1 MTRHVVARAAELPPG
16 ARKLV
21 RAGNRDIVVFNVGGE
36 LFALS
41 DRCPHKGAS
50 LSQGKLTGAVASSE
64 PGRYAI
70 TRLGEILRCPWHGWE
85 FDMRT
90 GKSWCDPRRVRLK
103 NYSVSVEPGARLA
116 EGPYTAE
123 TFAVTVADD
132 YIVVETK

>member
-1 MTRHVVARAAELPPG
+1 
-16 ARKLV
+16 V

-70 TRLGEILRCPWHGWE
+70 SRLGEILRCPWHGWE

-90 GKSWCDPRRVRLK
+90 GKSWCDPRRIRLK
-103 NYSVSVEPGARLA
+103 NYRVSVEPGARLA

-123 TFAVTVADD
+123 TFAVTVTDD
-132 YIVVETK
+132 YVVVETK